1 MPKIVEKKSGL
12 IPQIDKANS
21 HHYSKLT
28 LKDLEEAFN
37 SSDLTGMLINI
48 LEEMI

>member
-12 IPQIDKANS
+12 IPQIDEANS

-28 LKDLEEAFN
+28 LKDLEEA
-37 SSDLTGMLINI
+37 L
-48 LEEMI
+48 LELFGKKYGKKREVKM